1 VPEIRKKQTR
11 KNLRNC
17 YKNALNMRQATQ
29 HACLPW
35 LLGDVWCGNN
45 IFLKHQYD
53 QQKGLELHHA
63 KKGQKE
69 SQKVSRQGK

>member
-1 VPEIRKKQTR
+1 M
-11 KNLRNC
+11 
-17 YKNALNMRQATQ
+17 YALNMRQATQ
-29 HACLPW
+29 HACLPR

-69 SQKVSRQGK
+69 SQKGKPTRQMKAA